1 MLERSQKQ
9 VYVVIWEL
17 DINICRGLG
26 QEVCILVH
34 SDQSL
39 SLNSSD
45 SFVFITHNLWSGAG
59 YLAKLNWISLQNYAS
74 EQKDTGEILQNG
86 HVPDV
91 VIVRVHTIMTKQGEQ
106 KEVET

>member
-1 MLERSQKQ
+1 M
-9 VYVVIWEL
+9 
-17 DINICRGLG
+17 
-26 QEVCILVH
+26 VH

-106 KEVET
+106 REVEKDRHVIEGS